1 MRDFRLYV
9 ITGEKFHP
17 GRNYVEVMEEAI
29 RGGADCIQLREKNKT
44 KKELLEMARRLR
56 ELTDRYAVPFIV
68 NDHVDIA
75 LAVNADG
82 VHLGQDDLPLEEARR
97 ILGPD
102 KMIGISTHKLE
113 EALAAE
119 RNGADY
125 IGVGPVFPTDTKEDV
140 VDPVGI
146 QYVDEVVR
154 NISIPFVAIGGI
166 KLHNVDEVLQAGAQ
180 RICIVSAV
188 VGADDVRGAAQAFRN
203 KLDVQKT

>member
-56 ELTDRYAVPFIV
+56 ELTDRHAVPFIV

>member
-203 KLDVQKT
+203 KLDAQKT